1 MSKYAIND
9 TTLTA
14 IADSIRAKGGTSD
27 PIQVSNFA
35 DAIANL
41 PSGGGDFTAEDFTFS
56 GNLSDF
62 NSGDGFRGLLEKSKN
77 LNLLSFQDVTNTS
90 NFCNSSDFDFSDVPF
105 SIAPNT
111 GSGSSDGV
119 FSRGFY
125 NYQGTKLPQITGS
138 VSTGRIFGMA
148 QYCLANMPNITNFDN
163 VFDSI
168 DWSNPVVDNY
178 TSGREIFYNCYR
190 LRRLPPSFILKHWD
204 SGNTWGNLY
213 SNLCSSCYVLD
224 EAVDLPVFDNQYM
237 RIDSGCFRYCEH
249 LKRVTFETNEG
260 TPIVVS
266 NWNYNQT
273 LDLSNSVGYGS
284 GLSSYGLPGDKIIT
298 GATYQE
304 LKDDPDAWS
313 PTLEYSRYNHDSAVE
328 TINSLPD
335 ASGITGYTNTI
346 KFKGNS
352 GSATDGGAIN
362 TLTEEE
368 IAVAAAKGW
377 TVSLV

>member
-35 DAIANL
+35 SAIANL

-56 GNLSDF
+56 GDLSDF

-119 FSRGFY
+119 FHRGFY
-125 NYQGTKLPQITGS
+125 DYRGTKLPQITGS
-138 VSTGRIFGMA
+138 IGTGKIFGMA
-148 QYCLANMPNITNFDN
+148 QYCLAAMPNITNFDG

-168 DWSNPVVDNY
+168 DWSGHVASNY
-178 TSGREIFYNCYR
+178 DCGREIFWNCYR

-213 SNLCSSCYVLD
+213 TNLCSSCYTLD

-237 RIDSGCFRYCEH
+237 RINNGCFNDCRH

-266 NWNYNQT
+266 NWNYNQV
-273 LDLSNSVGYGS
+273 LDLSDSVGYGS
-284 GLSSYGLPGDKIIT
+284 YLSTYGLPGDKIIT
-298 GATYQE
+298 SATYQE

-313 PTLEYSRYNHDSAVE
+313 NTLEYSRYNHDSAVE